1 MTTLSKS
8 IEFLYSKS
16 LTPFSKRIIVN
27 LKSRIQSYYIN
38 SNGSKA
44 IAVKDEPEPSPAAA
58 RSNPPMM
65 FDLLTPKEVEYK
77 EKVHE
82 KLLEILDLSLI
93 VKMDSVNARKQIS
106 DITRRIIDDESMPVV
121 ARTRQL
127 IVNEVVN
134 DILGLGP
141 LEHLLYDPTIADI
154 LVNGYN
160 SVYVERFGILEK
172 TPITFKDDAHLL
184 KIIDRIVT
192 QVGRRIDESSP
203 LVDARLKDGS
213 RVNAIIPPLAI
224 DGPSLS
230 IRRFTQ
236 DKIQLQDMV
245 NIGSISQAMV
255 DVLANAVKVRLNILI
270 SGGTGS
276 GKTTMLNAMS
286 NNIPNSERIVT
297 IEDSAELQLKMDNLV
312 RLETRPPNIEG
323 KGEVS
328 QRDLVRNSLRMRP
341 DRIVIG
347 EVRGQEAFDMLQ
359 AMNTGH
365 DGSLTTI
372 HANSPR
378 DALSRVE
385 NMVTMAGFDL
395 PVKTIRSQIASAINV
410 VVQLERM
417 EDGKRRVVSI
427 CEINNMEGD
436 IITMSEIFKFERRG
450 VDEKGNIL
458 GRFISTGIVPRFH
471 ERMKQRGINI
481 SLDIYTDQTLS
492 TY

>member
-1 MTTLSKS
+1 M
-8 IEFLYSKS
+8 
-16 LTPFSKRIIVN
+16 N
-27 LKSRIQSYYIN
+27 LKSRIQNYTGQN
-38 SNGSKA
+38 NKTLFSNDK
-44 IAVKDEPEPSPAAA
+44 PEHST
-58 RSNPPMM
+58 PPPIEKTSTPPLT
-65 FDLLTPKEVEYK
+65 FELLSPKETEYK
-77 EKVHE
+77 DKIHQR
-82 KLLEILDLSLI
+82 LMDILDLSLI
-93 VKMDSVNARKQIS
+93 VKMENTDARKQIS
-106 DITRRIIDDESMPVV
+106 EIARRIIDEESLPVI

-141 LEHLLYDPTIADI
+141 LEHLLYEPTIADI
-154 LVNGYN
+154 LVNGCN
-160 SVYVERFGILEK
+160 SVFIERFGRLEK

-184 KIIDRIVT
+184 KVIDRIVT

-236 DKIQLQDMV
+236 DKMQLQDMV
-245 NIGSISQAMV
+245 GIGSISQAMV
-255 DVLANAVKVRLNILI
+255 DVFANMVKVRLNILI

-276 GKTTMLNAMS
+276 GKTTMLNALS
-286 NNIPNSERIVT
+286 NNIPKNERIVT
-297 IEDSAELQLKMDNLV
+297 IEDSAELQLKNENLV

-323 KGEVS
+323 KGEVN

-372 HANSPR
+372 HANTPR

-395 PVKTIRSQIASAINV
+395 PVKTIRAQIASAIDV

-417 EDGKRRVVSI
+417 EDGKRRVSSV
-427 CEINNMEGD
+427 CEVNSMEGD
-436 IITMSEIFKFERRG
+436 VITMSEIFRYERRG
-450 VDEKGNIL
+450 IDENGNIV
-458 GRFISTGIVPRFH
+458 GRYVSTGIVPRFH

-481 SLDIYTDQTLS
+481 GLDSYIDQTANSL
-492 TY
+492 

>member
-1 MTTLSKS
+1 MLNKELSTETCNVHPERPA
-8 IEFLYSKS
+8 ITP
-16 LTPFSKRIIVN
+16 LT
-27 LKSRIQSYYIN
+27 
-38 SNGSKA
+38 
-44 IAVKDEPEPSPAAA
+44 
-58 RSNPPMM
+58 
-65 FDLLTPKEVEYK
+65 FDLLTTKDLEYK
-77 EKVHE
+77 EKVHH
-82 KLLEILDLSLI
+82 KLMEILDLSLI
-93 VKMDSVNARKQIS
+93 VKMADADAKKQIS
-106 DITRRIIDDESMPVV
+106 EIARRIIDEESMPVI

-141 LEHLLYDPTIADI
+141 LEHLLYEPTIADI
-154 LVNGYN
+154 MVNGCN
-160 SVYVERFGILEK
+160 SVFIERFGMVEK

-184 KIIDRIVT
+184 KVIDRIVT

-236 DKIQLQDMV
+236 DKMQLQDMA
-245 NIGSISQAMV
+245 NIGSLSQAMA
-255 DVLANAVKVRLNILI
+255 DVFANMVKVKLNILI

-276 GKTTMLNAMS
+276 GKTTMLNALS
-286 NNIPNSERIVT
+286 NHIPNNERVVT

-323 KGEVS
+323 KGEVT
-328 QRDLVRNSLRMRP
+328 QRDLVKNSLRMRP

-372 HANSPR
+372 HANTTR

-385 NMVTMAGFDL
+385 NMVTMSGFDL
-395 PVKTIRSQIASAINV
+395 PVKTIRAQIASAINV
-410 VVQLERM
+410 VLQLERM
-417 EDGKRRVVSI
+417 EDGKRRIVSVS
-427 CEINNMEGD
+427 EINSMEGD
-436 IITMSEIFKFERRG
+436 IITMSEIFRYERRG
-450 VDEKGNIL
+450 IDENGHII
-458 GRFISTGIVPRFH
+458 GRYVSTGIVPRFH

-481 SLDIYTDQTLS
+481 GLDLYIDQTVGSL
-492 TY
+492 

>member
-1 MTTLSKS
+1 MS
-8 IEFLYSKS
+8 
-16 LTPFSKRIIVN
+16 
-27 LKSRIQSYYIN
+27 LKSRLENYTISRVNAPTKIDDPIEKDIPPEEKPPVAPLTFELL
-38 SNGSKA
+38 SSK
-44 IAVKDEPEPSPAAA
+44 DME
-58 RSNPPMM
+58 
-65 FDLLTPKEVEYK
+65 FK
-77 EKVHE
+77 EKVHQ
-82 KLLEILDLSLI
+82 KLMDMLDLSLI
-93 VKMDSVNARKQIS
+93 VKMADVDARKQIS
-106 DITRRIIDDESMPVV
+106 EITRRIIDEDSLPVV

-127 IVNEVVN
+127 IVNEIVN

-141 LEHLLYDPTIADI
+141 LEHLLYEPTIADI
-154 LVNGYN
+154 LVNGHN
-160 SVYVERFGILEK
+160 AVYIERFGRLEK

-184 KIIDRIVT
+184 KVIDRIVT

-236 DKIQLQDMV
+236 DKMQLHDMV
-245 NIGSISQAMV
+245 NIGSLSQAMAEV
-255 DVLANAVKVRLNILI
+255 FANIVRVKLNIVV

-276 GKTTMLNAMS
+276 GKTTMLNALS
-286 NNIPNSERIVT
+286 NNIPKTERIVT
-297 IEDSAELQLKMDNLV
+297 IEDSAELQIHIDNLV

-323 KGEVS
+323 KGEVN
-328 QRDLVRNSLRMRP
+328 QRELVRNSLRMRP

-378 DALSRVE
+378 DALSRIE
-385 NMVTMAGFDL
+385 NMVNMAGFDL

-410 VVQLERM
+410 VIQLERM
-417 EDGKRRVVSI
+417 EDGKRRVVSV
-427 CEINNMEGD
+427 CEINSMEGD
-436 IITMSEIFKFERRG
+436 IITMSEIFRFERRG
-450 VDEKGNIL
+450 VDENGNIV
-458 GRFISTGIVPRFH
+458 GRFMSTGIVPRFH
-471 ERMKQRGINI
+471 ERMKQRGINLGLEVY
-481 SLDIYTDQTLS
+481 SDQTFSNL
-492 TY
+492 

>member
-1 MTTLSKS
+1 MS
-8 IEFLYSKS
+8 
-16 LTPFSKRIIVN
+16 
-27 LKSRIQSYYIN
+27 LKSRIQSY
-38 SNGSKA
+38 SSQ
-44 IAVKDEPEPSPAAA
+44 D
-58 RSNPPMM
+58 SNPVLKELSTVHPETPSIPPLT
-65 FDLLTPKEVEYK
+65 FDLLAPKDLEYK
-77 EKVHE
+77 EKVHN
-82 KLLEILDLSLI
+82 KLMEILDLSLI
-93 VKMDSVNARKQIS
+93 VKMADEDAKKQIS
-106 DITRRIIDDESMPVV
+106 EIARRIIDEESIPIV

-141 LEHLLYDPTIADI
+141 LEHLLYEPTIADI

-160 SVYVERFGILEK
+160 SVYVERFGRLEK
-172 TPITFKDDAHLL
+172 TPITFKDNAHLL
-184 KIIDRIVT
+184 KVIDRIVT

-203 LVDARLKDGS
+203 LVDARLMDGS

-236 DKIQLQDMV
+236 DKMQLQDMV
-245 NIGSISQAMV
+245 NIGTLSQAMA
-255 DVLANAVKVRLNILI
+255 DVFANMVKIRLNILI

-276 GKTTMLNAMS
+276 GKTTMLNALS
-286 NNIPNSERIVT
+286 NNIPKNERIVT
-297 IEDSAELQLKMDNLV
+297 IEDSAELQLKMENMV

-323 KGEVS
+323 KGEVN

-372 HANSPR
+372 HANTPR

-395 PVKTIRSQIASAINV
+395 PLKTIRSQIASAINV
-410 VVQLERM
+410 VLQLERM

-427 CEINNMEGD
+427 SEINSMEGD
-436 IITMSEIFKFERRG
+436 IITMSEIFRYDRRG
-450 VDEKGNIL
+450 VDDDGNII
-458 GRFISTGIVPRFH
+458 GRFVSTGIIPRFH
-471 ERMKQRGINI
+471 ERMKQRGIHMGLEAYI
-481 SLDIYTDQTLS
+481 DQTTSSL
-492 TY
+492 

>member
-1 MTTLSKS
+1 VS
-8 IEFLYSKS
+8 
-16 LTPFSKRIIVN
+16 
-27 LKSRIQSYYIN
+27 LKSRIKNYSTL
-38 SNGSKA
+38 GSKTLST
-44 IAVKDEPEPSPAAA
+44 IENPSDQQPSLEPSKP
-58 RSNPPMM
+58 STPPLT
-65 FDLLTPKEVEYK
+65 FELLGPKDMEYK
-77 EKVHE
+77 EQIHQ
-82 KLLEILDLSLI
+82 KLMEILDLSMI
-93 VKMDSVNARKQIS
+93 VKTDEGEARKQIS
-106 DITRRIIDDESMPVV
+106 EITRHIIDDEALPII
-121 ARTRQL
+121 AKTRQL

-141 LEHLLYDPTIADI
+141 LEHLLYEPTIADI
-154 LVNGYN
+154 MVNGYN
-160 SVYVERFGILEK
+160 SVYIERFGMLEK
-172 TPITFKDDAHLL
+172 TPITFKDDAHLM
-184 KIIDRIVT
+184 KVIDRIVT

-236 DKIQLQDMV
+236 DKMQLADLV
-245 NIGSISQAMV
+245 SIGSVSEAMAE
-255 DVLANAVKVRLNILI
+255 VLANMVKIRLNILV

-276 GKTTMLNAMS
+276 GKTTMLNALS
-286 NNIPNSERIVT
+286 NNIPRTERVVT
-297 IEDSAELQLKMDNLV
+297 IEDSAELQLKMENLV
-312 RLETRPPNIEG
+312 RLETRPANIEG
-323 KGEVS
+323 KGEVT
-328 QRDLVRNSLRMRP
+328 QRDLVKNSLRMRP

-372 HANSPR
+372 HANTPR

-410 VVQLERM
+410 VLQLERM
-417 EDGKRRVVSI
+417 EDGRRRVVSI

-436 IITMSEIFKFERRG
+436 IITMSEIYRFERKG
-450 VDEKGNIL
+450 VDESGNII
-458 GRFISTGIVPRFH
+458 GQHISTGIVPRFH
-471 ERMKQRGINI
+471 ERMKQRGIN
-481 SLDIYTDQTLS
+481 LDIEVYTDQTHS
-492 TY
+492 SF

>member
-1 MTTLSKS
+1 MS
-8 IEFLYSKS
+8 
-16 LTPFSKRIIVN
+16 
-27 LKSRIQSYYIN
+27 LKSRIQNYSGLGNKSLVTTIDK
-38 SNGSKA
+38 SDQS
-44 IAVKDEPEPSPAAA
+44 PSAPIEHPK
-58 RSNPPMM
+58 PPPLT
-65 FDLLTPKEVEYK
+65 FDLLSPKEIEYK
-77 EKVHE
+77 ERVHQ
-82 KLLEILDLSLI
+82 KLMEILDLPLI
-93 VKMDSVNARKQIS
+93 VKMSEIDARKQIS
-106 DITRRIIDDESMPVV
+106 EISRRIIDDESIPVI
-121 ARTRQL
+121 AKTRQL

-141 LEHLLYDPTIADI
+141 LEHLLYEPSIADI

-160 SVYVERFGILEK
+160 SVFIERYGVIEK

-184 KIIDRIVT
+184 KVIDRIVT

-236 DKIQLQDMV
+236 DKMQLEDMV
-245 NIGSISQAMV
+245 SINSISQAMAEV
-255 DVLANAVKVRLNILI
+255 FSLMVKVRLNILI

-286 NNIPNSERIVT
+286 NHIPKNERIVT

-312 RLETRPPNIEG
+312 RLETRPANIEG
-323 KGEVS
+323 KGEVT

-372 HANSPR
+372 HANTPR

-395 PVKTIRSQIASAINV
+395 PLRTIRSQIASAINV
-410 VVQLERM
+410 VIQLERM
-417 EDGKRRVVSI
+417 EDGKRRVVSVS
-427 CEINNMEGD
+427 EINSMEGD
-436 IITMSEIFKFERRG
+436 IITMSEIFRFDRRG
-450 VDEKGNIL
+450 VDENGNII
-458 GRFISTGIVPRFH
+458 GRFVSTGIVPRFH
-471 ERMKQRGINI
+471 ERMKQRGINLGVEVYI
-481 SLDIYTDQTLS
+481 DQTS
-492 TY
+492 NTF

>member
-1 MTTLSKS
+1 
-8 IEFLYSKS
+8 
-16 LTPFSKRIIVN
+16 VN
-27 LKSRIQSYYIN
+27 LKSRIQSYSN
-38 SNGSKA
+38 LNNGSKTIVA
-44 IAVKDEPEPSPAAA
+44 KDNAAA
-58 RSNPPMM
+58 SAPAESNNAVPPLT
-65 FDLLTPKEVEYK
+65 FELLTAKEMEFK
-77 EKVHE
+77 EKIHE
-82 KLLEILDLSLI
+82 KLMEILDLSLI
-93 VKMDSVNARKQIS
+93 VKMGNADARKQIS
-106 DITRRIIDDESMPVV
+106 DIARRLIDDDSLPIV
-121 ARTRQL
+121 ARVRQL

-141 LEHLLYDPTIADI
+141 LEHLLYEPTISDI
-154 LVNGYN
+154 MVNGYN
-160 SVYVERFGILEK
+160 SIYIERFGKIEK

-184 KIIDRIVT
+184 KVIDRIVT
-192 QVGRRIDESSP
+192 GVGRRIDESSP

-245 NIGSISQAMV
+245 NIGSLSEPMAEV
-255 DVLANAVKVRLNILI
+255 FANIVKVRMNILI

-286 NNIPNSERIVT
+286 NNIPKGERVVT
-297 IEDSAELQLKMDNLV
+297 IEDSAELQLKMENLV

-323 KGEVS
+323 KGEVN

-417 EDGKRRVVSI
+417 EDGKRRVISV
-427 CEINNMEGD
+427 CEINSMEGD
-436 IITMSEIFKFERRG
+436 VITMSEIFRFERRG
-450 VDEKGNIL
+450 IDENGNII
-458 GRFISTGIVPRFH
+458 GQYISTGIVPRFH
-471 ERMKQRGINI
+471 ERMKQRGVNI
-481 SLDIYTDQTLS
+481 SLNVYTDQTFNSL
-492 TY
+492 

>member
-1 MTTLSKS
+1 MS
-8 IEFLYSKS
+8 
-16 LTPFSKRIIVN
+16 
-27 LKSRIQSYYIN
+27 LKSRIQSYSSKDSHSILIKDAPVATIN
-38 SNGSKA
+38 GQSESANT
-44 IAVKDEPEPSPAAA
+44 
-58 RSNPPMM
+58 NPPLT
-65 FDLLTPKEVEYK
+65 FDLLTAKELEYK
-77 EKVHE
+77 EKIHQT
-82 KLLEILDLSLI
+82 LMEILDLSLI
-93 VKMDSVNARKQIS
+93 VKMAEADARKQIS
-106 DITRRIIDDESMPVV
+106 EITRRIIDEESIPVI

-141 LEHLLYDPTIADI
+141 LEHLLYEPTIADI
-154 LVNGYN
+154 LVNGHN
-160 SVYVERFGILEK
+160 SVYIERFGKLEK

-184 KIIDRIVT
+184 KVIDRIVT

-203 LVDARLKDGS
+203 LVDARLRDGS

-245 NIGSISQAMV
+245 NIGSLSQAMA
-255 DVLANAVKVRLNILI
+255 DVFANMVKVRLNILI

-276 GKTTMLNAMS
+276 GKTTMLNALS
-286 NNIPNSERIVT
+286 NNIPNQERIVT

-323 KGEVS
+323 KGEVN

-365 DGSLTTI
+365 DGSLTTV
-372 HANSPR
+372 HANTPR

-395 PVKTIRSQIASAINV
+395 PVKTIRSQISSAINV
-410 VVQLERM
+410 VLQLERM
-417 EDGKRRVVSI
+417 EDGKRRVVSVS
-427 CEINNMEGD
+427 EINSMEGD
-436 IITMSEIFKFERRG
+436 IITMSEIFRFDRRG
-450 VDEKGNIL
+450 LDDNGNII
-458 GRFISTGIVPRFH
+458 GRYISTGIVPRFH

-481 SLDIYTDQTLS
+481 GLDVYIDQTIGSL
-492 TY
+492 

>member
-1 MTTLSKS
+1 MS
-8 IEFLYSKS
+8 
-16 LTPFSKRIIVN
+16 
-27 LKSRIQSYYIN
+27 LKSRIQSY
-38 SNGSKA
+38 SNKDSNPILK
-44 IAVKDEPEPSPAAA
+44 KDESGATSNVRSEPP
-58 RSNPPMM
+58 SNPPLT
-65 FDLLTPKEVEYK
+65 FDLLAAKDLEYK
-77 EKVHE
+77 ESIHH
-82 KLLEILDLSLI
+82 KLMEVLDLSLI
-93 VKMDSVNARKQIS
+93 VKMANADAKKQIS
-106 DITRRIIDDESMPVV
+106 EIARRIIDEESIPVI

-141 LEHLLYDPTIADI
+141 LEHLLYEPTIADI
-154 LVNGYN
+154 LVNGHN
-160 SVYVERFGILEK
+160 SVYIERFGMLEK
-172 TPITFKDDAHLL
+172 TPITFKDDAQLL
-184 KIIDRIVT
+184 KVIDRIVT

-236 DKIQLQDMV
+236 DKMQLQDMV
-245 NIGSISQAMV
+245 NIGTLSQAMA
-255 DVLANAVKVRLNILI
+255 DVFANMVKVRLNILI

-276 GKTTMLNAMS
+276 GKTTMLNALS
-286 NNIPNSERIVT
+286 NNIPKNERIVT
-297 IEDSAELQLKMDNLV
+297 IEDSAELQLKMENMV

-323 KGEVS
+323 KGEVT

-372 HANSPR
+372 HANTPR

-410 VVQLERM
+410 VLQLERM
-417 EDGKRRVVSI
+417 EDGKRRVVSVS
-427 CEINNMEGD
+427 EINSMEGD
-436 IITMSEIFKFERRG
+436 IITMSEIFRYERRG
-450 VDEKGNIL
+450 VDDNGAII
-458 GRFISTGIVPRFH
+458 GRYISTGIVPRFH
-471 ERMKQRGINI
+471 EHMKQRGISI
-481 SLDIYTDQTLS
+481 GLDAYIDQTISSL
-492 TY
+492 

>member
-1 MTTLSKS
+1 M
-8 IEFLYSKS
+8 
-16 LTPFSKRIIVN
+16 
-27 LKSRIQSYYIN
+27 IN
-38 SNGSKA
+38 TEKPGQHATAPAEK
-44 IAVKDEPEPSPAAA
+44 PSA
-58 RSNPPMM
+58 PPLI
-65 FDLLTPKEVEYK
+65 FDLLTPKDVEYK
-77 EKVHE
+77 EKIHQ
-82 KLLEILDLSLI
+82 KLMEILDLPLI
-93 VKMDSVNARKQIS
+93 VKMSEIDAKKQIS
-106 DITRRIIDDESMPVV
+106 EITRRIIDDEAIPVI

-141 LEHLLYDPTIADI
+141 LEHLLHEPTIADI
-154 LVNGYN
+154 LVNGHD
-160 SVYVERFGILEK
+160 SVYIERFGMLEK

-236 DKIQLQDMV
+236 DKMQLEDMIY
-245 NIGSISQAMV
+245 IGSLSQAMAEV
-255 DVLANAVKVRLNILI
+255 FSAMVQVRLNILI

-286 NNIPNSERIVT
+286 NNIPKSERIVT

-323 KGEVS
+323 KGEVT

-385 NMVTMAGFDL
+385 NMVTMAGYDL

-417 EDGKRRVVSI
+417 EDGKRRVVSVS
-427 CEINNMEGD
+427 EINSMEGD
-436 IITMSEIFKFERRG
+436 IITMSEIFRYERRG
-450 VDEKGNIL
+450 VDDHGNIV

-481 SLDIYTDQTLS
+481 GLDVYIDQTS
-492 TY
+492 S

>member
-1 MTTLSKS
+1 VS
-8 IEFLYSKS
+8 
-16 LTPFSKRIIVN
+16 
-27 LKSRIQSYYIN
+27 LKSRIQNYSNKESN
-38 SNGSKA
+38 SIFNKNVPVSMGTVHS
-44 IAVKDEPEPSPAAA
+44 DSPQ
-58 RSNPPMM
+58 NPPLT
-65 FDLLTPKEVEYK
+65 FDILTSKELEFK
-77 EKVHE
+77 EKTHQ
-82 KLLEILDLSLI
+82 KLMEILDLSLI
-93 VKMDSVNARKQIS
+93 VKMAEADSKKQIS
-106 DITRRIIDDESMPVV
+106 EIARRIIDEESMPVI

-141 LEHLLYDPTIADI
+141 LEHLLYEPTIADI
-154 LVNGYN
+154 MVNGYN
-160 SVYVERFGILEK
+160 SIFIERFGKLEK

-184 KIIDRIVT
+184 KVIDRIVT

-236 DKIQLQDMV
+236 DKMQLQDMA
-245 NIGSISQAMV
+245 NIGSLSQAMAEV
-255 DVLANAVKVRLNILI
+255 FANMVKVKLNILI

-276 GKTTMLNAMS
+276 GKTTMLNALS
-286 NNIPNSERIVT
+286 NYIPNNERVVT

-312 RLETRPPNIEG
+312 RLETRPANIEG
-323 KGEVS
+323 KGEVT
-328 QRDLVRNSLRMRP
+328 QRDLVKNSLRMRP

-372 HANSPR
+372 HANTTR

-395 PVKTIRSQIASAINV
+395 PVKTIRTQIASAINV
-410 VVQLERM
+410 VLQLERM
-417 EDGKRRVVSI
+417 EDGKRRVISVS
-427 CEINNMEGD
+427 EINSMEGD
-436 IITMSEIFKFERRG
+436 VITMSEIFKLERRG
-450 VDEKGNIL
+450 VDENNHII
-458 GRFISTGIVPRFH
+458 GRYISTGIVPRFH

-481 SLDIYTDQTLS
+481 GLDLYIDQTAGSL
-492 TY
+492 